1 MTNDENSDLIGGYK
15 SDDSSIEGGDEVTV
29 LVCDKI
35 KRPEEKKYNYIS
47 IVNIISSIEKDYEWV
62 GSVTNPKDECNYQVG
77 KLVKWL
83 GDTGASSY
91 VIGISDVL

>member
-47 IVNIISSIEKDYEWV
+47 IVKIISSREKDSEWV